1 MNTSEIIN
9 EIATAL
15 AKAQGE
21 IANPT
26 KEAENPHFRSRYA
39 DLASG
44 INAVKNALSANG
56 IAVVQATY
64 MSEDV
69 MMLSTRL
76 VHSSGQWFG
85 SEYPVIKFPCKHQE
99 AGSALT
105 YSRRYALFALA
116 GIAGD
121 DDDGNEASKSETP
134 APAKRKAAPPPPV
147 NPQLPSETEIMA
159 LMQTGDDKANDG
171 VVALQNWWKGLT
183 GAQRYALGEKQKD
196 EWKLMA
202 ERREQGIAA

>member
-1 MNTSEIIN
+1 MNSSEQIN

-21 IANPT
+21 IANPA

-39 DLASG
+39 DLAAG

-64 MSEDV
+64 MSDDV

-121 DDDGNEASKSETP
+121 DDDGNEASKAETP
-134 APAKRKAAPPPPV
+134 APMRKAAPPPPV
-147 NPQLPSETEIMA
+147 NPQLPSEAEIME
-159 LMQTGDDKANDG
+159 LMQIGDDKANDG
-171 VVALQNWWKGLT
+171 VVALQNWWKSLT

>member
-1 MNTSEIIN
+1 MNTSETIDQ
-9 EIATAL
+9 IATAL

-147 NPQLPSETEIMA
+147 NHQLPSEAEIME
-159 LMQTGDDKANDG
+159 LMQMGDDKTREG
-171 VVALQNWWKGLT
+171 LVALQTWWKGLT
-183 GAQRYALGEKQKD
+183 GAQRYALGDKQKD

-202 ERREQGIAA
+202 ERLEQGMAA

>member
-1 MNTSEIIN
+1 MNSSEQIN

-21 IANPT
+21 IANPA

-39 DLASG
+39 DLAAG

-56 IAVVQATY
+56 IAVVQATF

-134 APAKRKAAPPPPV
+134 APKRRAAPPPPV
-147 NPQLPSETEIMA
+147 NPQLPSEAEIME
-159 LMQTGDDKANDG
+159 LMAEGDNKVHEG
-171 VVALQNWWKGLT
+171 LVALQTWWKGLT
-183 GAQRYALGEKQKD
+183 GAQRYALGDKQKD
-196 EWKLMA
+196 EWKMMA
-202 ERREQGIAA
+202 ERIEQGIAA

>member
-1 MNTSEIIN
+1 MKMSDAIDQ
-9 EIATAL
+9 IATAL

-21 IANPT
+21 ITNPA
-26 KEAENPHFRSRYA
+26 KDSENPHFKSRYA
-39 DLASG
+39 DLAAG
-44 INAVKNALSANG
+44 INAVKNALSSNG
-56 IAVVQATY
+56 IAVVQSTY
-64 MSEDV
+64 MDGEI

-85 SEYPVIKFPCKHQE
+85 SEYPVCKFPIKHQE
-99 AGSALT
+99 AGSAMS
-105 YSRRYALFALA
+105 YSRRYALFALV

-147 NPQLPSETEIMA
+147 NHQLPSEAEIME
-159 LMQTGDDKANDG
+159 LMQMGDDKTREG
-171 VVALQNWWKGLT
+171 LVALQTWWKGLT
-183 GAQRYALGEKQKD
+183 GAQRYALGDKQKD

-202 ERREQGIAA
+202 ERLEQGMAA